1 MSMSMI
7 LAREART
14 ISPRTTSKPTPVS
27 PAHTRGANLIGWTG
41 PVLVIIALLLAAVM
55 PLALPTL
62 TSPQSERVVVVDR
75 NPGGLGGTANR

>member
-14 ISPRTTSKPTPVS
+14 IRPRTTSQPTPVA
-27 PAHTRGANLIGWTG
+27 PARTRRTLARWAG
-41 PVLVIIALLLAAVM
+41 PVLAIIALLLAAVM

-62 TSPQSERVVVVDR
+62 TAPQSERVVVVDR
-75 NPGGLGGTANR
+75 GPGGLGGGTSR